1 MSGYTKAPAAKQN
14 STLNMEKKES
24 KKHYVKFGLM
34 MLTSF
39 IAMYLLMFINM
50 DQFDHFS
57 ITVNRIYMAICMI
70 AIMAI
75 IMLLYMLNMYRD
87 KKLNTLILLGSVVV
101 FFGFLSMLR
110 NQTFI
115 SDVQWMRGMIP
126 HHSSAIMTSQ
136 MAHLKD
142 AQARK
147 LALEIIEAQKREIAE
162 MREIIYRLENED

>member
-1 MSGYTKAPAAKQN
+1 
-14 STLNMEKKES
+14 
-24 KKHYVKFGLM
+24 VKFGLM

-57 ITVNRIYMAICMI
+57 ITVTRIYMAVCMI

-75 IMLLYMLNMYRD
+75 IMLLYMLNMYKD